1 MKKLITEDEIIRLS
15 KQGIQEVL
23 VDSNTIITPSAMDRI
38 QNLKMKILR
47 KNSTSISEENISVT
61 NSIKTIAIGSDHT
74 GYEMKQ
80 ILITYLKEMGYQVI
94 DVGTN
99 SKDSC
104 DYPDFALDI
113 AKKRL
118 NGECE
123 RGIML
128 DATGIPSAIVINKI
142 PTIRA
147 ATCYNEFSAKSARE
161 HNNVCVLC
169 VGAKSLG
176 EESIKSIVNVFLN
189 TEFAGGRH
197 QRRLDKITAIEQNL
211 FNSKNGN
218 K

>member
-38 QNLKMKILR
+38 RNLKMKILQ

-61 NSIKTIAIGSDHT
+61 NSVKTIAIGSDHT

-147 ATCYNEFSAKSARE
+147 ATCYNEFSTKSARE

>member
-38 QNLKMKILR
+38 RNLKMKILQ

-61 NSIKTIAIGSDHT
+61 NSVKTIAIGSDHT

-80 ILITYLKEMGYQVI
+80 ILIPYLKEKGYQVI
-94 DVGTN
+94 DVGTK

-161 HNNVCVLC
+161 HNNACVLC

>member
-23 VDSNTIITPSAMDRI
+23 VDSNTIITPSAVDRI
-38 QNLKMKILR
+38 RNFKMTILQ

-61 NSIKTIAIGSDHT
+61 NPVKTIAIGSDHT

-80 ILITYLKEMGYQVI
+80 ILIPYLKEKGYHVV

-161 HNNVCVLC
+161 HNNACVLC

-176 EESIKSIVNVFLN
+176 EESIKSIVNVFLT

-197 QRRLDKITAIEQNL
+197 QKRLDKITAIEQNL

>member
-38 QNLKMKILR
+38 QNIKMKILR

-189 TEFAGGRH
+189 TEFSGGRH

-211 FNSKNGN
+211 FNAKNGN